1 MRKRKYNEQ
10 VVLEFVYTK
19 AFKSL
24 WDAYGLTQE
33 DRKRFEEEVIK
44 YEKQNTNPN
53 NTLGNLI
60 QGTGGAFKYR
70 LDSPDEN
77 IGKSSGYR
85 IIYCKYGRRVYGMLL
100 IYKKSDKE
108 TLTQKEKSMIK
119 DSIKNLKEKH

>member
-1 MRKRKYNEQ
+1 MGKRKYNEQ

-24 WDAYGLTQE
+24 WESYGLTQE

-53 NTLGNLI
+53 NTLGDLI

-77 IGKSSGYR
+77 IGKSGGYR

-100 IYKKSDKE
+100 IYKKSDKA

-119 DSIKNLKEKH
+119 DSIKKLKEKH

>member
-1 MRKRKYNEQ
+1 MGKRKYNEQ

-24 WDAYGLTQE
+24 WDTYGLTQE

-53 NTLGNLI
+53 NTLGDLI

-77 IGKSSGYR
+77 IGKSGGYR

-119 DSIKNLKEKH
+119 DSIKKLKEKH